1 MEDLGLRPFLG
12 EDILVPKLVL
22 VSLVL
27 NFHIPWLLC
36 EICNFLKCQFLC
48 VLVILL
54 YLYSS
59 RKVKDAWETKRDV
72 LVKSGAFAIEQLSE
86 ALSATAS
93 SNKLADGTPQ
103 QALHLC
109 VEQVGFACSSQ
120 VLQFGCSLSLVLE
133 IFID

>member
-1 MEDLGLRPFLG
+1 MF
-12 EDILVPKLVL
+12 
-22 VSLVL
+22 
-27 NFHIPWLLC
+27 F
-36 EICNFLKCQFLC
+36 
-48 VLVILL
+48 
-54 YLYSS
+54 

-109 VEQVGFACSSQ
+109 AEQVGFTFCSQ
-120 VLQFGCSLSLVLE
+120 VLQFGCSLFLALD
-133 IFID
+133 IFLFDRT

>member
-1 MEDLGLRPFLG
+1 MSIF
-12 EDILVPKLVL
+12 V
-22 VSLVL
+22 
-27 NFHIPWLLC
+27 F
-36 EICNFLKCQFLC
+36 

-120 VLQFGCSLSLVLE
+120 VLQFGCSVSGVRNFLLIECEYV
-133 IFID
+133 FNRHTKM

>member
-48 VLVILL
+48 LSWSFSYTYILL
-54 YLYSS
+54 E
-59 RKVKDAWETKRDV
+59 R
-72 LVKSGAFAIEQLSE
+72 
-86 ALSATAS
+86 
-93 SNKLADGTPQ
+93 
-103 QALHLC
+103 
-109 VEQVGFACSSQ
+109 
-120 VLQFGCSLSLVLE
+120 
-133 IFID
+133 